1 MAAIPSNHADRI
13 PDDPVGNVEDHGTI
27 GLADELGMIR
37 VAIVEDD
44 PVTIDLLRSVIEPA
58 DNIEIVGLARN
69 VLTGVTLIAAGGYDV
84 LLCDLGLPDGSG
96 IALIRDSATRY
107 PAADVIVITIFA
119 DQAKVLDSIKAG
131 ARGYLLKDEQFAD
144 CVEGIRE
151 IRRGGSPISPI
162 IARQLLLQIHPA
174 STPPAVPLKEG
185 LSPRELEILNL
196 LARGFS
202 NVEIGELIS
211 ISRLTVGTHVKN
223 IYRKLE
229 VNSRSEAVFEAS
241 SRGIMNAH

>member
-1 MAAIPSNHADRI
+1 
-13 PDDPVGNVEDHGTI
+13 
-27 GLADELGMIR
+27 MIR

-44 PVTIDLLRSVIEPA
+44 PTTVDLIRSAIDPA
-58 DNIEIVGLARN
+58 EEIEIVAVACN
-69 VLTGVTLIAAGGYDV
+69 VVTGMRLIEAGGYDV

-96 IALIRDSATRY
+96 IALIRASSDRH
-107 PAADVIVITIFA
+107 PAADIIVITIFA
-119 DQAKVLDSIKAG
+119 DQAKVLDSIRAG

-144 CVEGIRE
+144 CVEDIRD
-151 IRRGGSPISPI
+151 IRKGGSPISPI
-162 IARQLLLQIHPA
+162 IARQLLIRLRPAEKTVSAPLQ
-174 STPPAVPLKEG
+174 EG
-185 LSPRELEILNL
+185 LSPREHEILNL

-202 NVEIGELIS
+202 NPEIGELLS
-211 ISRLTVGTHVKN
+211 ISKMTVGTHVKN